1 MSGMTGIDINTISV
15 QIKSLMI
22 YEFLN
27 EYTRLEKMIHDV
39 LAQNVSSLPA
49 KILHQLYFYYGG
61 RVGTRLD
68 YENEA
73 VELRV
78 IKYKDN
84 EQFKDL
90 TINQIVKILQKNPCF
105 AAFNFEIQSINR
117 ATTTFSFYD
126 CVIRLIGMRNKL
138 AHEMVNLNF
147 KDQHLIELLSPE
159 QLEAQKFQILQSFD
173 IHKMDNMTQYIASN
187 LVYMYK
193 IIAKLDS
200 IKEDYFFRPPIHV
213 CPEIII
219 FPIFPLT

>member
-39 LAQNVSSLPA
+39 LAQNISSLPA
-49 KILHQLYFYYGG
+49 KTLQQLYFYYGG

-105 AAFNFEIQSINR
+105 DAFNFEIQSINR

-200 IKEDYFFRPPIHV
+200 IKED
-213 CPEIII
+213 
-219 FPIFPLT
+219 

>member
-90 TINQIVKILQKNPCF
+90 TINQIVKILQKNP
-105 AAFNFEIQSINR
+105 
-117 ATTTFSFYD
+117 FYD

-200 IKEDYFFRPPIHV
+200 IKED
-213 CPEIII
+213 
-219 FPIFPLT
+219 

>member
-200 IKEDYFFRPPIHV
+200 IKED
-213 CPEIII
+213 
-219 FPIFPLT
+219 

>member
-1 MSGMTGIDINTISV
+1 MTGIDINTISV

-200 IKEDYFFRPPIHV
+200 IKED
-213 CPEIII
+213 
-219 FPIFPLT
+219 